1 MSVFIDKDQCMGCGN
16 CLSYCPK
23 HLLSLSQEVN
33 KRNVHFVMI
42 NHHEE
47 CVECGNCELMCTA
60 AALHIEGKD
69 NGYALLDKEHI
80 PPHSGCYLGS
90 LTKALADVIH
100 EMHLEDKV
108 VLFKKKASDVN
119 MHVES
124 HDYTDDNF
132 YEDGLNYKKEHSDKV
147 VIIISSSSKIL
158 STGKN
163 EERYKN
169 LNDEKVTIIN
179 TLNYFES
186 DPEITKLTCGGSHI
200 LEELSENSGASFIAR
215 SSVRS
220 IHEIQKLK
228 KYLKIA
234 ITNQLENKPFSI
246 VEMTFPCFYRLAGRP
261 QILMSS
267 DKIQYINK
275 WFDQNVKPDYQE
287 KIYKEG

>member
-1 MSVFIDKDQCMGCGN
+1 MSVTIDKNQCMGCGN
-16 CLSYCPK
+16 CLVHCPK
-23 HLLSLSQEVN
+23 NLLKLSDDVN
-33 KRNVHFVMI
+33 QRNVHYVMLTHPEKCI
-42 NHHEE
+42 
-47 CVECGNCELMCTA
+47 ECGSCELMCTA

-90 LTKALADVIH
+90 LAKALADVIC
-100 EMHLEDKV
+100 EMHLEDRV

-124 HDYTDDNF
+124 HDYTDDDF
-132 YEDGLNYKKEHSDKV
+132 YQDGLNYKKEHPDKV
-147 VIIISSSSKIL
+147 VIIISSSSKIV

-163 EERYKN
+163 EERYRN
-169 LNDEKVTIIN
+169 LKDEKVTIIN

-186 DPEITKLTCGGSHI
+186 DPEITRVTCGGSHI
-200 LEELSENSGASFIAR
+200 LEEIAQNSHASFVAR

-220 IHEIQKLK
+220 IQEIQMLK

-234 ITNQLENKPFSI
+234 LTNQLEDKPFSI
-246 VEMTFPCFYRLAGRP
+246 VEMTFPCFYRLSGRP

-267 DKIQYINK
+267 DKIQHINK

>member
-1 MSVFIDKDQCMGCGN
+1 MSVIIDKNQCMGCGN
-16 CLSYCPK
+16 CINYCNK
-23 HLLSLSQEVN
+23 HLLQLSDDIN
-33 KRNVHFVMI
+33 RRNVHYVI
-42 NHHEE
+42 LTHPEE
-47 CVECGNCELMCTA
+47 CIECGICELMCTA
-60 AALHIEGKD
+60 ATLHVKGKD

-90 LTKALADVIH
+90 LAKALADVIH

-124 HDYTDDNF
+124 HDYMDDCF
-132 YEDGLNYKKEHSDKV
+132 YQDGLDYKKEHPDKV

-158 STGKN
+158 STAKN
-163 EERYKN
+163 EERYRK
-169 LNDEKVTIIN
+169 LKDEKVTIIN

-186 DPEITKLTCGGSHI
+186 DPEITKLTNGGSHI
-200 LEELSENSGASFIAR
+200 LEEVAQNSEASFVAR

-220 IHEIQKLK
+220 IQELMMLK

-234 ITNQLENKPFSI
+234 ITNQLEDKPFSI
-246 VEMTFPCFYRLAGRP
+246 IEMTFPCFYRLSGRP
-261 QILMSS
+261 QELMNA
-267 DKIQYINK
+267 DKIQYINR